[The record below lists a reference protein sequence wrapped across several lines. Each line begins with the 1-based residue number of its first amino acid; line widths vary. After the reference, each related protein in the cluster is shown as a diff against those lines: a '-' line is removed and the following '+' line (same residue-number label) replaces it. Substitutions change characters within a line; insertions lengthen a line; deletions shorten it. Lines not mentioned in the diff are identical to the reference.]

1 MPKIESL
8 HWKEFEKF
16 LLSIGCVFKR
26 EKGDHRIYWKDGIKR
41 PIVIPRD
48 TSLPA
53 FIILNNL
60 RVLGVSRETYLEV
73 IESKGKTKSKKI
85 KQKK

>member
-1 MPKIESL
+1 MVRIQSI

-16 LLSIGCVFKR
+16 LFKIGCVFKR
-26 EKGDHRIYWKDGIKR
+26 ERGDHRVYWKDGIKR
-41 PIVIPRD
+41 PIIPRN

-60 RVLGVSRETYLEV
+60 RVLEISRGEYLRIISE
-73 IESKGKTKSKKI
+73 K
-85 KQKK
+85 

>member
-1 MPKIESL
+1 MPRIQSI

-16 LLSIGCVFKR
+16 LFKVGCVFKR
-26 EKGDHRIYWKDGIKR
+26 EKGDHRVYWKEGIKR
-41 PIVIPRD
+41 PIIVPRD

-60 RVLGVSRETYLEV
+60 KVLGISREDYLKE
-73 IESKGKTKSKKI
+73 IGK
-85 KQKK
+85 

>member
-1 MPKIESL
+1 MPRIQST

-16 LLSIGCVFKR
+16 LFKVGCEFKR
-26 EKGDHRIYWKDGIKR
+26 EKGDHRIYWKEGVKR

-60 RVLGVSRETYLEV
+60 KVLEISREEYL
-73 IESKGKTKSKKI
+73 KI
-85 KQKK
+85 VSEI

>member
-1 MPKIESL
+1 MVRIQSI

-16 LLSIGCVFKR
+16 LLSVGCEFKR
-26 EKGDHRIYWKDGIKR
+26 EKGDHRVYWKNGIKR
-41 PIVIPRD
+41 PLVIPRD

-60 RVLGVSRETYLEV
+60 KVLGISREEYLK
-73 IESKGKTKSKKI
+73 IISKL
-85 KQKK
+85 

>member
-1 MPKIESL
+1 MPRIQSI

-16 LLSIGCVFKR
+16 LLQIGCEFTR
-26 EKGDHRIYWKDGIKR
+26 EKGDHRIYWKKGIKR

-48 TSLPA
+48 TALPV

-60 RVLGVSRETYLEV
+60 RVLDISREKYL
-73 IESKGKTKSKKI
+73 KI
-85 KQKK
+85 IKNKAK